1 MAGWWDARGGPR
13 DGRIRALYPSAAAKW
28 ERSATRCVK
37 SQSVRVNH
45 AVDIMYFFKIIFYL
59 MPTKTRWTLI
69 VEKKCTKI
77 HYYSCKNIN
86 KRNNTY
92 RIYCHVHT
100 ACSTNR
106 MVNKIQNNRNIKLH
120 TCNWFLY
127 IFTEGFIFL
136 HFFFLRCCIFSVYS
150 YFWTF
155 NIHIFTSAVS
165 AKCFPS
171 SVLLHLQSL
180 ILTVTL
186 TSRRQTSKKR
196 PPRSPPG

>member
-1 MAGWWDARGGPR
+1 
-13 DGRIRALYPSAAAKW
+13 
-28 ERSATRCVK
+28 
-37 SQSVRVNH
+37 
-45 AVDIMYFFKIIFYL
+45 

-77 HYYSCKNIN
+77 HYYSWKNIN

-92 RIYCHVHT
+92 RIYCRVHT

-120 TCNWFLY
+120 TCIWFLY

-136 HFFFLRCCIFSVYS
+136 HSMAKTFFFFFLRRCIFSVYC
-150 YFWTF
+150 YFWMF
-155 NIHIFTSAVS
+155 NIHIFTSTVS

-171 SVLLHLQSL
+171 SVLLHLESQV
-180 ILTVTL
+180 LTVTL
-186 TSRRQTSKKR
+186 ISRRQTSKKR